1 MSVLVWPSGAVL
13 QANEADS
20 ITSFPSI
27 TLLEASAYMYIKP
40 ITYMY
45 YCHTFHHVTRCVPH
59 IHIPV
64 YHSYTEVYLP
74 MRTQSGTQHHT
85 HCITCSK

>member
-27 TLLEASAYMYIKP
+27 TLLEVSAYIYTKP
-40 ITYMY
+40 ITY
-45 YCHTFHHVTRCVPH
+45 YCHTFHHVT
-59 IHIPV
+59 
-64 YHSYTEVYLP
+64 
-74 MRTQSGTQHHT
+74 
-85 HCITCSK
+85 